1 MQAHRANWVYLLI
14 TISAVVIIS
23 AVSLA
28 VAAEKQKPE
37 EGNAP
42 AAGQNSVALVNDT
55 VISRIQFEREMD
67 GVKQQLQAMGQP
79 MAEEQLAE
87 LQKDIL
93 ENLISTE
100 LLYQAAQK
108 QGVEVTPAEVDEKFG
123 SLKQRFPKEEEF
135 AKVLAKMNITES
147 DLKAQLGR
155 GMVIEEFVD
164 QQVIQKIS
172 VSDEEV
178 KAYYEKNPALFTQ
191 PEQVRASHILIKVDK
206 SADETQKAMAR
217 KKIEE
222 IEQKLKEGG
231 DFAALAKEFSQC
243 PSSQNGGDLGFFRR
257 GQMVKS
263 FEDTAFSLNPGQV
276 SPVVETQ
283 FGYHIIK
290 VAEKKAQTILPLD
303 EMKDRLT
310 KYLKQEQAQKKV
322 AEYIEGLKTNAKIE
336 KYLEAAPATPASQE
350 AIKE

>member
-1 MQAHRANWVYLLI
+1 
-14 TISAVVIIS
+14 
-23 AVSLA
+23 
-28 VAAEKQKPE
+28 
-37 EGNAP
+37 
-42 AAGQNSVALVNDT
+42 
-55 VISRIQFEREMD
+55 
-67 GVKQQLQAMGQP
+67 